1 MRIIERLRYACHVFV
16 HPNAA
21 AASIVVVRAIVR
33 GKSSEELVVTSD
45 DGKAVRYRVEITR
58 EVDDE

>member
-16 HPNAA
+16 HPSAA

-33 GKSSEELVVTSD
+33 GKSSEELVVTSN